1 VHLLCTSNELAPP
14 LIDGPPPF
22 FNHEAESVGTD
33 DSNGSNVYGYD
44 DDMAAL
50 MSDIDGDEDNILD
63 ETDSVG
69 TDNSYGPDV
78 CAYINDMPALTS
90 DNDSDEDNNDSDEDN
105 F

>member
-1 VHLLCTSNELAPP
+1 MP
-14 LIDGPPPF
+14 
-22 FNHEAESVGTD
+22 
-33 DSNGSNVYGYD
+33 
-44 DDMAAL
+44 AL

-63 ETDSVG
+63 ETNSVG

-90 DNDSDEDNNDSDEDN
+90 DNDSDEDSDEDN